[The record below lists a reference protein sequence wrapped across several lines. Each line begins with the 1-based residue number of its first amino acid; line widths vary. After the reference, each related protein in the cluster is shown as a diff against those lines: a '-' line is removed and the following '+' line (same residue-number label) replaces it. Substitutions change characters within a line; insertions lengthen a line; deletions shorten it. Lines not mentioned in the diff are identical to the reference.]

1 MFPFDAWTPG
11 PGPLYT
17 ALTTSWA
24 ALNLPNPPQWLT
36 TWVPGESPLST
47 QKAVVAAIGTY
58 LLVIFGGREIMKN
71 RPAFKLQIPF
81 QIHNVYLTLGSGL
94 LLALMLEEIVPMYL
108 RHGFFFAICNGQ
120 AFTPRLVT
128 FYMVNY
134 YFKYVELIDTIFLV
148 LKKKP
153 LAFLHVF
160 HHAATAILCYT
171 QLEGET
177 SVQWV
182 VITLNLLV
190 HVIMYYYYYA
200 TAGGAKIWWKKY
212 LTTLQITQFVIDL
225 FIVFFASTYLFS
237 HRYTHNQ
244 YPNLYFPISPS
255 TYSHMASKTSLPTVG
270 DCAGSEGAALFGCG
284 LLSSYLFLFIAF
296 YKATYKKAA
305 AKAKQAKEKATAVA
319 AEVVGSSKSKVVVQ
333 NKRGT
338 MVVTE
343 VDDRK

>member
-1 MFPFDAWTPG
+1 MSPFSAWTPG

-17 ALTTSWA
+17 LITSLWDA
-24 ALNLPNPPQWLT
+24 SGIPKAPLELR
-36 TWVPGESPLST
+36 TWVPGHSPLST
-47 QKAVVAAIGTY
+47 QKEVVAAIGTY
-58 LLVIFGGREIMKN
+58 LLVIFGGREIMKS
-71 RPAFKLQIPF
+71 RQAFKLTGPF
-81 QIHNVYLTLGSGL
+81 RFHNIYLTLGSGL
-94 LLALMLEEIVPMYL
+94 LLALMLEEIVPIFL
-108 RHGFFFAICNGQ
+108 KHGFFWTICNPS

-128 FYMVNY
+128 YYMINY
-134 YFKYVELIDTIFLV
+134 YIKYVELIDTVFLV

-160 HHAATAILCYT
+160 HHAATAILCFT

-212 LTTLQITQFVIDL
+212 LTSMQITQFVIDL
-225 FIVFFASTYLFS
+225 FIVYFASTFLFS
-237 HRYTHNQ
+237 YRFGHNQ
-244 YPNLYFPISPS
+244 YPHLPFPVSPS
-255 TYSHMASKTSLPTVG
+255 TYNHFATTYTPFPTVG

-284 LLSSYLFLFIAF
+284 LLTSYLFLFIAF
-296 YKATYKKAA
+296 YRATYKKGAVKGKG
-305 AKAKQAKEKATAVA
+305 KADVR
-319 AEVVGSSKSKVVVQ
+319 GSAKSKVIVQ

-338 MVVTE
+338 VVVTE
-343 VDDRK
+343 VEQE

>member
-24 ALNLPNPPQWLT
+24 ALNLPNPPHWLT

-58 LLVIFGGREIMKN
+58 LLIIFGGREIMKN

-94 LLALMLEEIVPMYL
+94 LLALMLEEIIPMYL

-134 YFKYVELIDTIFLV
+134 YFKYVELIDTVFLV

-212 LTTLQITQFVIDL
+212 LTSLQISQFVIDL
-225 FIVFFASTYLFS
+225 FIVFFA
-237 HRYTHNQ
+237 
-244 YPNLYFPISPS
+244 
-255 TYSHMASKTSLPTVG
+255 TYSHMAAKTSLPTVG

-305 AKAKQAKEKATAVA
+305 AKAKQAKDKATAVA
-319 AEVVGSSKSKVVVQ
+319 AEVVGSSKSK
-333 NKRGT
+333 K
-338 MVVTE
+338 
-343 VDDRK
+343 